1 LKRGQGG
8 LVPQP
13 VEARAIQFRSP
24 IAIIKIEV
32 VVREMQVG
40 LTRDILAPA
49 SQLLVNRLLLLL
61 TGVETR
67 A

>member
-1 LKRGQGG
+1 MGTCENQNEFSYTLK
-8 LVPQP
+8 
-13 VEARAIQFRSP
+13 ID
-24 IAIIKIEV
+24 V

-40 LTRDILAPA
+40 LTRDILAQA